1 MTIVFSMQTL
11 LAFALLNF
19 YSKAKF
25 NYYSRYLLTS
35 YFYILIPYDEYDIF
49 MCVCVCVCVCVSS
62 RRSCRSS

>member
-49 MCVCVCVCVCVSS
+49 MCVC
-62 RRSCRSS
+62 